1 MRKQMILLIG
11 IVSILSM
18 TDCQKNPEAP
28 EFKNVNTTTTLLDTV
43 STTAVT
49 VVTAPE
55 NETVSETIPMTTT
68 VPVETETHEKLV
80 TEPLIETA
88 EMPSDNTEM
97 VTEAIPTEA
106 THPSVPEIV
115 GAERFPENGEHP
127 ESVLELSE
135 VSEIQEIPT
144 VSPISVDCLKVT
156 WNSEPDREYNVS
168 CEPTDPEYAYGGNI
182 HFIMKANN
190 LCYINGLRENSEYRI
205 TVAPIPKD
213 GEELTSFEPVI
224 SRTETVEVIEEFPY
238 EDGWTNCFAYERA
251 SELTAMPSSGAIYGS
266 IADPITG
273 TGIRRDEY
281 GDYCCA
287 MGLFYGTCWDRFL
300 IELENGIQFT
310 VKICDSKGW
319 ADDADGDGI
328 ADGRFHW
335 FGGGKCIVEFIHD
348 GYQPPSGVSF
358 TGSYGY
364 YNWNGLDLGANIR
377 SIQKI
382 NYGEPIEY

>member
-18 TDCQKNPEAP
+18 TGCQKNPEAP

-43 STTAVT
+43 YTTAVT

-156 WNSEPDREYNVS
+156 WNAEADREYNVS

-205 TVAPIPKD
+205 TNI
-213 GEELTSFEPVI
+213 SF
-224 SRTETVEVIEEFPY
+224 
-238 EDGWTNCFAYERA
+238 G
-251 SELTAMPSSGAIYGS
+251 M
-266 IADPITG
+266 
-273 TGIRRDEY
+273 
-281 GDYCCA
+281 
-287 MGLFYGTCWDRFL
+287 FL
-300 IELENGIQFT
+300 ISNSNLI
-310 VKICDSKGW
+310 IM
-319 ADDADGDGI
+319 
-328 ADGRFHW
+328 
-335 FGGGKCIVEFIHD
+335 
-348 GYQPPSGVSF
+348 
-358 TGSYGY
+358 
-364 YNWNGLDLGANIR
+364 L
-377 SIQKI
+377 
-382 NYGEPIEY
+382 